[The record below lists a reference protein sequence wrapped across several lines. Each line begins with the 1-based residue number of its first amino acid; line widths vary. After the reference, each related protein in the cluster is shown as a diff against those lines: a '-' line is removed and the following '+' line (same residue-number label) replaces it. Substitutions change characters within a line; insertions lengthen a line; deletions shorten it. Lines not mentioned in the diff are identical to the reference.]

1 LAVVCSG
8 VAAAGLESITADIGT
23 LTSMELRDLRYLEVL
38 AAELHFG
45 RAAMRLHMTQPALSQ
60 SLARLEKE
68 IGCPL
73 LQRDPRGASLTDAGR
88 VLLSEKAMDTACELS
103 RRAGRGDTG
112 SVTVGFVDAALFDIL
127 PPLLHEYRLRFPD
140 VTVTCRQLK
149 SVELSECVESG
160 QLDLAFM
167 RREAAM
173 PGVEYRT
180 IRTELL
186 AVAVSRNSPL
196 ALARNLAVKDLA
208 DQDFIIPALDGAAS
222 LHSLSLD
229 ICFAAGFRPRI
240 AAHTISIQVLIE
252 LVAQELGVAFVVDS
266 WGAKANPNVVVK
278 QLRGVEEFLE
288 LTVGYRPKQ
297 IPMPAKNLLDMALE
311 MAAATD
317 RLLDSN

>member
-1 LAVVCSG
+1 M
-8 VAAAGLESITADIGT
+8 GT

-88 VLLSEKAMDTACELS
+88 ILLSETQGVLKSMDMACELS
-103 RRAGRGDTG
+103 RRAGRGDMG
-112 SVTVGFVDAALFDIL
+112 SVTVGFVDAAVFDIL
-127 PPLLHEYRLRFPD
+127 PPLLHGYRQRFPE
-140 VTVTCRQLK
+140 VSVMCRQLK
-149 SVELSECVESG
+149 SVELSECIESG
-160 QLDLAFM
+160 QLDLAFL
-167 RREAAM
+167 RREATV
-173 PGVEYRT
+173 PGVEYQT

-186 AVAVSRNSPL
+186 ALAVSRNNPL
-196 ALARNLAVKDLA
+196 ATADDVAVADLA
-208 DQDFIIPALDGAAS
+208 DQDFIIPALDGAPS

-252 LVAQELGVAFVVDS
+252 LVAHELGVAFVVDS

-278 QLRGVEEFLE
+278 PLRGVEEFLE
-288 LTVGYRPKQ
+288 LAVGYRPKQ
-297 IPMPAKNLLDMALE
+297 IPTPARNLLDMALQ
-311 MAAATD
+311 MAASPD
-317 RLLDSN
+317 GPPVSR